1 MTAMMLGGMISPS
14 VEEAAVT
21 AIRKVG
27 GVALLDHGGDEDAA
41 DTRRIGGGGAGD
53 AGKDH
58 ADEHIHV
65 GDAAPDPP
73 DDRIAALDELIRDA

>member
-1 MTAMMLGGMISPS
+1 MTAMMLGGLISPS
-14 VEEAAVT
+14 VEEAADV
-21 AIRKVG
+21 
-27 GVALLDHGGDEDAA
+27 DAA

-73 DDRIAALDELIRDA
+73 DDRITALDKLVRDA